1 MTATDIL
8 LGGAL
13 MWNDNKSI
21 ILSRICVMVFMA
33 LLVFTAVLAPWLVER
48 SIENTDID
56 GTITFFL
63 ITVYTGC
70 IPAALLLISLYTV
83 LRRIG
88 KGEVFISKNVESL
101 RFISWYCFIGA
112 VISFV
117 SVLYY
122 LPWIF
127 VAVAA
132 AFVGLIVRIVKNVFA
147 RAVSLQDDADFT
159 I

>member
-1 MTATDIL
+1 
-8 LGGAL
+8 

-56 GTITFFL
+56 GIKTFFL

>member
-1 MTATDIL
+1 
-8 LGGAL
+8 

-21 ILSRICVMVFMA
+21 ILSRISVVVFI
-33 LLVFTAVLAPWLVER
+33 LLLIATAVFAPWLVR
-48 SIENTDID
+48 QTFIYTDMP
-56 GTITFFL
+56 GWETYFL

-70 IPAALLLISLYTV
+70 VPAALLLISLFNL

-88 KGEVFISKNVESL
+88 RGEVFIQKNVDSL
-101 RFISWYCFIGA
+101 RLISWYCFAGA
-112 VISFV
+112 VISAL

-122 LPWIF
+122 FPWAM

-132 AFVGLIVRIVKNVFA
+132 AFMGLIVRIVKNVFA

>member
-1 MTATDIL
+1 
-8 LGGAL
+8 

-21 ILSRICVMVFMA
+21 ILSRICVMIFMA
-33 LLVFTAVLAPWLVER
+33 LLVLTAIFAPWLVER
-48 SIENTDID
+48 SIENTDIA
-56 GTITFFL
+56 GTTTFFL
-63 ITVYTGC
+63 ITVYTSC
-70 IPAALLLISLYTV
+70 IPAALLLLNLFTL

-101 RFISWYCFIGA
+101 RFISWFCFIGA
-112 VISFV
+112 IISFV

-147 RAVSLQDDADFT
+147 KAVSLQDDADFT

>member
-1 MTATDIL
+1 MI
-8 LGGAL
+8 
-13 MWNDNKSI
+13 
-21 ILSRICVMVFMA
+21 FMA
-33 LLVFTAVLAPWLVER
+33 LLVLTAVFAPWLVES
-48 SIENTDID
+48 SIENTDIA
-56 GTITFFL
+56 GTKTFFL
-63 ITVYTGC
+63 ITVYSSC
-70 IPAALLLISLYTV
+70 IPAALLLLNLFTL

-88 KGEVFISKNVESL
+88 KDEVFISKNVESL
-101 RFISWYCFIGA
+101 RFISWFCFIGA
-112 VISFV
+112 IISFV